1 MKILWL
7 KTELLHPVDKGGRI
21 RTYQMLKELR
31 KEHEITYLTLDDGS
45 AAPDARD
52 LSNEYCSNLITVPHS
67 VAPKFSPRFYAE
79 IAGNLFSELPYFI
92 AKYQSAAMRQK
103 IEDVLAENAHD
114 ILVCD
119 FLHPAINLPDEI
131 NIPTLLF
138 QHNVE
143 AMIWKRH
150 YQVANN
156 FGKRAY
162 LRSQWHRAV
171 AFEKQA
177 CSRFDAVVAVSK
189 DDAEVFRSEY
199 GHGRV
204 FDIGTGVDTDYF
216 TPVNGDRTTK
226 PNIVFTGSMDWLPN
240 SDAVQWFIKEIFPLI
255 KQEVPEATFTVVGRD
270 PFPEILELAKK
281 DSSIKVTGRVDD
293 VRPYMREAAVFVVPI
308 RIGGGTRL
316 KIFEAMAMGLPVV
329 STTIGAE
336 GLRVTD
342 GNEIVLRDSPDR
354 FSRSVISLLQDRH
367 IASKTAETA
376 CRVVRDKFGWS
387 SIAKQF
393 EDIVVEVIDTRKD
406 AAAGP
411 ESIRHLQARSV
422 GQVR

>member
-336 GLRVTD
+336 GLPVTD

>member
-79 IAGNLFSELPYFI
+79 IAGNLSSELPYFI